1 MDLYALPP
9 EEFTAARDAAA
20 KVDKG
25 LKQLRRPTVAAW
37 VVNTLVRREGGLL
50 DDLVSLG
57 RELGE
62 AQSGRDADALRELG
76 RRRKELVAAVT
87 QRAVALSGRDVTPA
101 VRLEVEQTLEAALAD
116 PASGEAVRS
125 GQLTRALQY
134 AGFGGVDLEGAVAP
148 LPPARR
154 SPAPAARTGTG
165 TAKETGKRVAK
176 LEAAALE
183 AQGALDDAVR
193 KAEQVAAQLAAAEH
207 DLATAEQQAEA
218 ADAEVEAA
226 QAALER
232 AQRAAGEAASRR
244 TEARRAHDDA
254 ERRAQRTTEAV
265 ARAQAAAEEARQRLD
280 AARRG

>member
-20 KVDKG
+20 KEDKA

-37 VVNTLVRREGGLL
+37 VVNTLVRREGTLL
-50 DDLVSLG
+50 DDLLALG
-57 RELGE
+57 QELAQ

-76 RRRKELVAAVT
+76 RQRKELVAAVT
-87 QRAVALSGRDVTPA
+87 QTAVELAGRDVTAA

-148 LPPARR
+148 LAPARR
-154 SPAPAARTGTG
+154 SGAEAPASKG
-165 TAKETGKRVAK
+165 AKEGKRVAK

-193 KAEQVAAQLAAAEH
+193 KADQVARQL
-207 DLATAEQQAEA
+207 EQTEA
-218 ADAEVEAA
+218 ALHEAQRAQQDADDAVEQARQALEAA
-226 QAALER
+226 QHESAA
-232 AQRAAGEAASRR
+232 AASRR
-244 TEARRAHDDA
+244 TEARRAHEEA

-265 ARAQAAAEEARQRLD
+265 AAAQRAAEQARAALD
-280 AARRG
+280 AVRRSSG

>member
-20 KVDKG
+20 KEDKA
-25 LKQLRRPTVAAW
+25 LKGLRRPTVAAW
-37 VVNTLVRREGGLL
+37 VVNTLVRREAGLL
-50 DDLVSLG
+50 QDLLALG
-57 RELGE
+57 RDLAE

-76 RRRKELVAAVT
+76 QQRKQLVAAVT
-87 QRAVALSGRDVTPA
+87 QRAVEVSGRDVTPA

-116 PASGEAVRS
+116 PASADAVLT

-148 LPPARR
+148 VPVR
-154 SPAPAARTGTG
+154 PAAE
-165 TAKETGKRVAK
+165 APKQGKLVAK

-193 KAEQVAAQLAAAEH
+193 KAEVVARQL
-207 DLATAEQQAEA
+207 EQTEQAL
-218 ADAEVEAA
+218 VEAREA
-226 QAALER
+226 SDAAHAAVEQ
-232 AQRAAGEAASRR
+232 AQRALEQAQERAAAAVSRR
-244 TEARRAHDDA
+244 TEAKRAHEEA
-254 ERRAQRTTEAV
+254 ERKAQRTTEAV
-265 ARAQAAAEEARQRLD
+265 AKAQAAAEQARAKLD